1 MTVNKFLRK
10 FLIPAIVVGVLIF
23 LIVSAYKKNFPFL
36 NLFINASNNNKN
48 EKHIFTSETCPNS
61 FTQLLVRDTCYV
73 CPEGSQG
80 ISWVSPGYVQC
91 STEHNTVLN
100 AIKK

>member
-1 MTVNKFLRK
+1 MTINKFLRK
-10 FLIPAIVVGVLIF
+10 FLVPAIVVAVLIY
-23 LIVSAYKKNFPFL
+23 LLVCAYKMKFNSL
-36 NLFINASNNNKN
+36 SVNTNKN
-48 EKHIFTSETCPNS
+48 KFTSETCPNS

-91 STEHNTVLN
+91 STEHNQVLN

>member
-1 MTVNKFLRK
+1 MTINKFLRK
-10 FLIPAIVVGVLIF
+10 FLVPAIVVAVLIY
-23 LIVSAYKKNFPFL
+23 LLVCAYKKNFPF
-36 NLFINASNNNKN
+36 INMFNDKNNKN
-48 EKHIFTSETCPNS
+48 KFTSETCPNS

-91 STEHNTVLN
+91 STEHNQVLN

>member
-1 MTVNKFLRK
+1 MTLNKFLRK
-10 FLIPAIVVGVLIF
+10 CLVPAIVVGVLVY
-23 LIVSAYKKNFPFL
+23 IVIVKYHIRIPQIKINPTNSKKY
-36 NLFINASNNNKN
+36 
-48 EKHIFTSETCPNS
+48 TSETCPNS

-100 AIKK
+100 AIQK

>member
-1 MTVNKFLRK
+1 MTLNKFLRK
-10 FLIPAIVVGVLIF
+10 FLIPAIALGVLIY
-23 LIVSAYKKNFPFL
+23 LIVFRYKKNFPLL
-36 NLFINASNNNKN
+36 NVFTNASNNNKY
-48 EKHIFTSETCPNS
+48 TSETCPNS